1 MMRVLF
7 IIFIFSIHYST
18 IQSQIQYNWQ
28 NSTEGWVSGG
38 NCNLT
43 AQPDAMA
50 MRLFS
55 SNAVMRS
62 GNLQSNLGING
73 GDYNQVQVMIKNPTT
88 GSSMARLFLYPP
100 GTNTAACY
108 YAFKVDTA
116 MTGFST
122 YTISLDSLPSGGS
135 STLYTGPI
143 ARFGLRAPWGGVNF
157 DTIYWKQMIISNTN
171 QVIDSAN
178 ITFQVDMSEVSDP
191 FTAPELNGTFNS
203 WCGNCNSMS
212 DFDGDNVWEV
222 TVKLQSGDTVEYK
235 YSADS
240 WSIQETND
248 PSGPCTNG
256 DPNFTNRLL
265 VVPNTDLVLDKVCWG
280 SCDSCTHLTSLINNF
295 FDDLTIF
302 PNPSSN
308 FISFRPFKD
317 IDDVYIYDVSGKL
330 VHFKSNLKS
339 NSFLDISFL
348 KKGSYY
354 LILKSK
360 DSLIKQKFL
369 VNK

>member
-1 MMRVLF
+1 MKKYSLSICFLF
-7 IIFIFSIHYST
+7 CLSVIFS
-18 IQSQIQYNWQ
+18 QITYNWQ

-50 MRLFS
+50 MRLFA

-88 GSSMARLFLYPP
+88 GSAIARLFLYPP

-108 YAFKVDTA
+108 YTFQVDTA

-135 STLYTGPI
+135 STVYTGPI

-157 DTIYWKQMIISNTN
+157 DTIFWKQMIVSNTN
-171 QVIDSAN
+171 QVIDSSN
-178 ITFQVDMSEVSDP
+178 ITFKVDMSQVLDP
-191 FTAPELNGTFNS
+191 FTTPELNGTFNS

-212 DFDGDNVWEV
+212 DSDGDNIWDV
-222 TVKLQSGDTVEYK
+222 TVSLQTGDTIEYK
-235 YSADS
+235 FSADS
-240 WSIQETND
+240 WSIQEMND
-248 PSGPCTNG
+248 PNGFCTNG
-256 DPNFTNRLL
+256 DPNFTNR
-265 VVPNTDLVLDKVCWG
+265 VVVIPVNDTILPEVCWG
-280 SCDSCTHLTSLINNF
+280 SCDTCSSTSSINYNDSFDNLI
-295 FDDLTIF
+295 IF

-308 FISFRPFKD
+308 YISLKSFDNFYE
-317 IDDVYIYDVSGKL
+317 IYIYDINGKL
-330 VHFKSNLKS
+330 VLYKTDLN
-339 NSFLDISFL
+339 NNNIDISFL
-348 KKGSYY
+348 QEGSYF
-354 LILKSK
+354 LLAKTNH
-360 DSLIKQKFL
+360 SLRRHKIIVK
-369 VNK
+369 N

>member
-1 MMRVLF
+1 MKKYFLSIGYLF
-7 IIFIFSIHYST
+7 CLSLIFS
-18 IQSQIQYNWQ
+18 QITYNWQ

-38 NCNLT
+38 NCNLS

-50 MRLFS
+50 MRLFA

-88 GSSMARLFLYPP
+88 GSAMARLFLYPP

-108 YAFKVDTA
+108 YAFQVDTA
-116 MTGFST
+116 MTGYST
-122 YTISLDSLPSGGS
+122 YTISLDSLPTGGA

-157 DTIYWKQMIISNTN
+157 DTIFWKQMIVSNTN
-171 QVIDSAN
+171 QVIDSVDV
-178 ITFQVDMSEVSDP
+178 TFKVDMNQVTDP
-191 FTAPELNGTFNS
+191 FTTPELNGTFNS

-212 DFDGDNVWEV
+212 DSDGDNIWDVSV
-222 TVKLQSGDTVEYK
+222 SLQTGDSIEYK

-248 PSGPCTNG
+248 PNGSCTNG
-256 DPNFTNRLL
+256 DPNFTNRVL
-265 VVPNTDLVLDKVCWG
+265 VIPANDTILPDVCWG
-280 SCDSCTHLTSLINNF
+280 SCDSCSNLGSLENLESNELI
-295 FDDLTIF
+295 IF

-308 FISFRPFKD
+308 FLNINSYDLVTNFM
-317 IDDVYIYDVSGKL
+317 IYDLYGKVILQKPIYSKNFKIDVS
-330 VHFKSNLKS
+330 
-339 NSFLDISFL
+339 
-348 KKGSYY
+348 
-354 LILKSK
+354 
-360 DSLIKQKFL
+360 SLISGTYLLYTENQKSFSFKKII
-369 VNK
+369 VNR

>member
-1 MMRVLF
+1 MKKYFISICYLF
-7 IIFIFSIHYST
+7 CLSFIFS
-18 IQSQIQYNWQ
+18 QITYNWQ

-88 GSSMARLFLYPP
+88 GSAMARLFLYPP

-108 YAFKVDTA
+108 YAFQVDTA
-116 MTGFST
+116 MTGYST
-122 YTISLDSLPSGGS
+122 YTISLDSIPTGGS
-135 STLYTGPI
+135 STVYTGPI

-157 DTIYWKQMIISNTN
+157 DTIFWKQMIVSNTN
-171 QVIDSAN
+171 QVIDSASV
-178 ITFQVDMSEVSDP
+178 TFKVDMSQVLDP
-191 FTAPELNGTFNS
+191 FTTPELNGTFNS

-212 DFDGDNVWEV
+212 DSDGDNIWDVSV
-222 TVKLQSGDTVEYK
+222 SLQTGDTIEYK

-248 PSGPCTNG
+248 PNGFCTNG
-256 DPNFTNRLL
+256 NPNFTNRVI
-265 VVPNTDLVLDKVCWG
+265 VVPSNDTILPDVCWG
-280 SCDSCTHLTSLINNF
+280 SCDTCSPTSSMNYIDAFENLI
-295 FDDLTIF
+295 IS
-302 PNPSSN
+302 PNPSSE
-308 FISFRPFKD
+308 FISLKSVDR
-317 IDDVYIYDVSGKL
+317 INEIYIYDMNGKL
-330 VHFKSNLKS
+330 VLLKS
-339 NSFLDISFL
+339 NFDNNLNITIL
-348 KKGSYY
+348 KEGSYF
-354 LILKSK
+354 LLAKTNH
-360 DSLIKQKFL
+360 SLIRKKFI
-369 VNK
+369 VKN